1 MDRVTNYIQIQSN
14 PKLKMSPEGDFFQAW
29 AESLRF
35 VHSLTKRETEVFA
48 TVLKKHYEMVK
59 KNIEVDDGQLFE
71 RRQRAVYC
79 KLLKMTNRH
88 FNTVL
93 CKFKK
98 VGVIVGGRGHER
110 ILPKLIPTITKD
122 GAMLM
127 VNFIFKDEQQR
138 IKLSS

>member
-71 RRQRAVYC
+71 RRQRTVYC

-98 VGVIVGGRGHER
+98 VGVVVGERGHER